1 MIVVLQT
8 MWIFILVMPVLT
20 EMVGTGLIMSIYLF
34 PFSPVI
40 RIFSRIFPTY

>member
-20 EMVGTGLIMSIYLF
+20 EMAGTGRRLSKK
-34 PFSPVI
+34 
-40 RIFSRIFPTY
+40 

>member
-1 MIVVLQT
+1 MIVVLQA

-20 EMVGTGLIMSIYLF
+20 EMAGTGLIISIYLF

-40 RIFSRIFPTY
+40 RSFSRAFLTY